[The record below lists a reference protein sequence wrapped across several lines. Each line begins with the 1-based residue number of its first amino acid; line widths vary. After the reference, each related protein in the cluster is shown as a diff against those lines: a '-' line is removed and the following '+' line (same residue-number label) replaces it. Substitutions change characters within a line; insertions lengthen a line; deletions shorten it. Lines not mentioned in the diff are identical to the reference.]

1 MVVFNSKVL
10 HVKTRVRGFILRVRE
25 TEHNGSDERQ

>member
-10 HVKTRVRGFILRVRE
+10 HVKTRVGGFILRE
-25 TEHNGSDERQ
+25 TENNFSDERQ